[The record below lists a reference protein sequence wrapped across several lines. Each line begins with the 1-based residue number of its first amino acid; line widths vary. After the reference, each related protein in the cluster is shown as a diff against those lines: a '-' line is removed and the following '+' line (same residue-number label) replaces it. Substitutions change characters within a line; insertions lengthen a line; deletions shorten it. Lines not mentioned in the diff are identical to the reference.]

1 MTILTVWHIKKY
13 KKLTH
18 FSRSLI
24 KMTDLSKLFKTTVKA
39 VKLNLNIK
47 IDLNEDLLGIKS
59 KKKSS
64 NNLNVSKEAQNL
76 VKNLTALKENLI
88 KNKSNYVQPK

>member
-1 MTILTVWHIKKY
+1 
-13 KKLTH
+13 
-18 FSRSLI
+18 
-24 KMTDLSKLFKTTVKA
+24 MTDLSKLFKTTVKA

>member
-1 MTILTVWHIKKY
+1 
-13 KKLTH
+13 
-18 FSRSLI
+18 
-24 KMTDLSKLFKTTVKA
+24 MTDLSKLFKTTVKA

-47 IDLNEDLLGIKS
+47 VDLNEDLLGIKS
-59 KKKSS
+59 KKKPS

>member
-1 MTILTVWHIKKY
+1 
-13 KKLTH
+13 
-18 FSRSLI
+18 
-24 KMTDLSKLFKTTVKA
+24 MTDLSKLFKTTVKA

-64 NNLNVSKEAQNL
+64 NNQKKKLQ
-76 VKNLTALKENLI
+76 T
-88 KNKSNYVQPK
+88 